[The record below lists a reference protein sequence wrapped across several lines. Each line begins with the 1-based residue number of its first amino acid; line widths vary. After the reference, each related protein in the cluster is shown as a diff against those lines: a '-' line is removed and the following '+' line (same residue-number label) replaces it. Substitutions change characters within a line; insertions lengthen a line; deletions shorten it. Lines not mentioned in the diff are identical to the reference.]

1 MDVVTIGE
9 TMLLFQPLEER
20 PLMYSSL
27 YSKTIG
33 GAESNVAIGLTRLGK
48 QARWIGRLGKDP
60 FGDVIKATLAGENV
74 DISKIER
81 DKINPTSIYF
91 KEIYKVGEPCVY
103 YYRKGSP
110 SSKWGPEHVQEHWF
124 EDAGHLHMTGITP
137 ALGEKTLDFTIAC
150 MKMAKSLGLTV
161 SFDPNMRFKLWNE
174 EKAKK
179 ALLELI
185 SLCDIFMPGIDE
197 AEFLLGKGSPEN
209 LARKALQLG
218 PQVVAMKLG
227 AEGSLGM
234 LKDGTTVK
242 VSGEKVEKVVDTV
255 GAGDAFAAGFLSIAV
270 DGLVDNNIEK
280 ALKRGNKMGAYS
292 IQGKGD
298 WESLPSLVQLEGF
311 EAKVR

>member
-9 TMLLFQPLEER
+9 TMLLFQPLEEK

-48 QARWIGRLGKDP
+48 QARWIGCLGKDP

-74 DISKIER
+74 DISKVER
-81 DKINPTSIYF
+81 DEVNPTSIYF
-91 KEIYKVGEPCVY
+91 KEIYKVGEPSVY

-179 ALLELI
+179 ALVELI

-197 AEFLLGKGSPEN
+197 AEFLLGKGNPEN

-227 AEGSLGM
+227 SEGSLGM

-255 GAGDAFAAGFLSIAV
+255 GAGDAYAAGFLSIGV
-270 DGLVDNNIEK
+270 DGLDANNLEK
-280 ALKRGNKMGAYS
+280 ALERGNKMGAYI

-298 WESLPSLVQLEGF
+298 WESLPSLAQMEGI
-311 EAKVR
+311 EIKVR